1 MVIQSTA
8 WDLTVGQG
16 IFILIGLARLLAVI
30 SAAVTMLLSQI
41 PGSSTGVLA
50 VQTGILLLY
59 NLV

>member
-16 IFILIGLARLLAVI
+16 ISILIGLALVLAVVF
-30 SAAVTMLLSQI
+30 STVTMLLSQTL
-41 PGSSTGVLA
+41 GSSTGVLA

>member
-1 MVIQSTA
+1 MVIQSTP

-16 IFILIGLARLLAVI
+16 IFISIGLARLLAVI

>member
-16 IFILIGLARLLAVI
+16 IFISIGLARLLAVI